1 MLINFFFFSSRR
13 RHTRLQGDWSSDVCS
28 SDLEFRFLENSNL
41 LSSPNAAW
49 CVQCVR
55 HQMAFLKLLLLQA
68 QLALVKKAFDFRR
81 WSNDAVGGDSCRT
94 GTERV
99 IPASL
104 SIGQRGKM
112 VEVPA

>member
-1 MLINFFFFSSRR
+1 
-13 RHTRLQGDWSSDVCS
+13 
-28 SDLEFRFLENSNL
+28 
-41 LSSPNAAW
+41 
-49 CVQCVR
+49 
-55 HQMAFLKLLLLQA
+55 MAFLKLLLLQA

-112 VEVPA
+112 VEVPTGKHAAEMYGSELLRGIFGCIEGGGLLLIEGSDL